1 MTTQTSGLDRDKVRE
16 FSARVVDILNGG
28 ALMYMISVGHQT
40 GLFDAMSTLTPS
52 TSEQVAEAAGLNERY
67 VREWLGA
74 MVTGRIV
81 EHEPSTRSYWLPPE
95 HAASLTRAAGF
106 RNLSVT
112 AMILT
117 ALATVEQ
124 PVVRCFQEGGGV
136 PYAAFE
142 RFDEIMA
149 EVSARRF
156 DAGLLTEAV
165 PAVDGLKQQLESG
178 IDAADVGCGQGRAVC
193 ILAEAFPAS
202 RFVGYDFS
210 EDAVA
215 LASAEATA
223 KGLKNAAF
231 EVRDVTY
238 LGQSGR
244 FDFITAFDAIHD
256 QARPDLVLRGI
267 YDALKPGGT
276 FLCVD
281 FAASSNL
288 EDNMALPGAPMTY
301 TISTMHCMTVSLALG
316 GMGLGT
322 VWGEQKAVEMMK
334 AAGFVSVEV
343 KRLPS
348 DRVNN
353 HYIARK

>member
-40 GLFDAMSTLTPS
+40 GLFDAMSALPPS
-52 TSEQVAEAAGLNERY
+52 TSEQVAEASGLNERY

-81 EHEPSTRSYWLPPE
+81 VYEPATRTYRLPPE

-117 ALATVEQ
+117 ALGTVEQ
-124 PVVRCFQEGGGV
+124 PIIRSFREGGGV
-136 PYAAFE
+136 PYSAFE
-142 RFDEIMA
+142 RFDGIVA

-165 PAVDGLKQQLESG
+165 PAVDGLKQRLEAG
-178 IDAADVGCGQGRAVC
+178 IEVADIGCGQGRAAC

-210 EDAVA
+210 DEAVSA
-215 LASAEATA
+215 ADAEAGA
-223 KGLKNAAF
+223 RGLTNAGF
-231 EVRDVTY
+231 EVRDVAY
-238 LGQSGR
+238 LDEPGR

-256 QARPDLVLRGI
+256 QARPDLVLEAI
-267 YDALKPGGT
+267 YTALKLGGT

-288 EDNMALPGAPMTY
+288 EDNVELPGAPMTY
-301 TISTMHCMTVSLALG
+301 TISTLHCMTVSLAQG
-316 GMGLGT
+316 GLGLGT

-334 AAGFVSVEV
+334 AAGFTTVEV

-353 HYIARK
+353 YYIARK